1 MHRSVNYIIH
11 QSDTAAS
18 IYMKIQVVVKV
29 IILNNTV
36 NIKCNLLNVS
46 HPVNLPNK
54 RCSGL
59 AVNSIRR
66 RYLKNTGL
74 KPGEI

>member
-1 MHRSVNYIIH
+1 MMH
-11 QSDTAAS
+11 QSDTMAS
-18 IYMKIQVVVKV
+18 IYMKIQVVGGY

-46 HPVNLPNK
+46 HPVDLPNK

-59 AVNSIRR
+59 AMNSNRR
-66 RYLKNTGL
+66 QYLKNTGF